1 MLSLQAVNR
10 VLGNCSEFYEEQTR
24 RLLDLGVDARS
35 RAVSHVAYRTET
47 LPEYLDIRRQLEPWC
62 SANVENVWG
71 GRPISKL
78 LLQTPLDLAPN
89 SFTRLVELIPP
100 PHPDVYQRVYK
111 LGLEHLGI
119 VLGEIFAEFA
129 MDHILAKR
137 FASDT
142 QVASRELAM
151 DPPNN
156 AGACTCNLSCVYTHM
171 LCWRNPTHP
180 LSVEYNPRAGV
191 EKLGMVTEPS
201 RAR

>member
-119 VLGEIFAEFA
+119 VLGEIFAEFGKA
-129 MDHILAKR
+129 YAHVLTGQQDQGPFNRPYFIAFSDHTAVKFYQRSLQDVCILEGRR
-137 FASDT
+137 FDGFYH
-142 QVASRELAM
+142 VIE
-151 DPPNN
+151 
-156 AGACTCNLSCVYTHM
+156 
-171 LCWRNPTHP
+171 
-180 LSVEYNPRAGV
+180 
-191 EKLGMVTEPS
+191 
-201 RAR
+201 

>member
-24 RLLDLGVDARS
+24 RLLDLGVDP
-35 RAVSHVAYRTET
+35 RAVRSVMWPIGPRRC
-47 LPEYLDIRRQLEPWC
+47 LSYLDIRRQLEPWC

-111 LGLEHLGI
+111 LGLEHRR
-119 VLGEIFAEFA
+119 
-129 MDHILAKR
+129 DC
-137 FASDT
+137 
-142 QVASRELAM
+142 SRE
-151 DPPNN
+151 
-156 AGACTCNLSCVYTHM
+156 NL
-171 LCWRNPTHP
+171 R
-180 LSVEYNPRAGV
+180 GV
-191 EKLGMVTEPS
+191 WKPMPMS
-201 RAR
+201 